1 MAAAPLTAQG
11 TRLPGEP
18 SRGPTAMV
26 FARGV
31 TDGGDPTI
39 AARAP
44 GPFEGPSPWPAIRR
58 ARIARLLP
66 AAMREARVDAW
77 VVLLRENANDPLAL
91 HVGGE
96 NAGAPS
102 AVLVFRQAG
111 AAGPTAGASGDDRVR
126 SVMLAGFGE
135 AIALRELAL
144 HDSVVVYD
152 GGAEGLERAIAE
164 RLAAADPA
172 RIAVNSGGSGMAD
185 GLSWTQRT
193 GLERALGPALAARLV
208 PAEPMVRAWLAV
220 KLPEEVA
227 IMRRAAALTVQ
238 LEEEAYAAIVPG
250 VTRDHDLATFLKRR
264 MRELGVEDG
273 WSPAQ
278 NPSVNSGPDRGH
290 SHASDRVIQPGDVI
304 QTDFG
309 IKVHGVWVTD
319 IQRFAYV
326 LRPGE
331 SAPPPAVE
339 RRWRHAVAG
348 GRAAF
353 RAMRPGAT
361 GAQVDSAQRLAMA
374 AAGSLPVPWGTG
386 HAVGYWAHD
395 AGPGLNRRETRAL
408 AAGHVLAFDGFHAW
422 AFDGRAGAAPAW
434 GAGTKTISVEE
445 MAVVTAGGAEYL
457 VPPQE
462 RLILVPARGTGRA
475 AR

>member
-1 MAAAPLTAQG
+1 
-11 TRLPGEP
+11 
-18 SRGPTAMV
+18 
-26 FARGV
+26 
-31 TDGGDPTI
+31 
-39 AARAP
+39 
-44 GPFEGPSPWPAIRR
+44 
-58 ARIARLLP
+58 
-66 AAMREARVDAW
+66 
-77 VVLLRENANDPLAL
+77 
-91 HVGGE
+91 
-96 NAGAPS
+96 
-102 AVLVFRQAG
+102 
-111 AAGPTAGASGDDRVR
+111 
-126 SVMLAGFGE
+126 
-135 AIALRELAL
+135 
-144 HDSVVVYD
+144 
-152 GGAEGLERAIAE
+152 
-164 RLAAADPA
+164 
-172 RIAVNSGGSGMAD
+172 
-185 GLSWTQRT
+185 
-193 GLERALGPALAARLV
+193 
-208 PAEPMVRAWLAV
+208 
-220 KLPEEVA
+220 
-227 IMRRAAALTVQ
+227 
-238 LEEEAYAAIVPG
+238 
-250 VTRDHDLATFLKRR
+250 

-331 SAPPPAVE
+331 SAPPAQVE

-353 RAMRPGAT
+353 QAMRPGVT
-361 GAQVDSAQRLAMA
+361 GAQVDSAQRLVMA

-422 AFDGRAGAAPAW
+422 AFDERTAGASSPPPAW

-445 MAVVTAGGAEYL
+445 MAVVTPQGAEYL

-462 RLILVPARGTGRA
+462 RLILVPARRRARA